1 MLKLLLI
8 EDNQSISEM
17 ICAYFEGEDYEI
29 LLAEDVKTG
38 RMLFA
43 DHNPH
48 VILIDIMLP
57 DSNGVIL
64 CQEFRE
70 NTQSPIIM
78 LSAEKEVSTKIK
90 SLTSG
95 ADDYICKPFSLK
107 ELEARIHTHLR
118 SKEMS
123 SYEDASLPKEK
134 LPHIGLDQEKR
145 CIHMD
150 GNLVEIT
157 HSEFEIVKLLMRNP
171 GRVFTREELINRI
184 RDHDTF
190 VNDRSIDVHIN
201 NLRKKMA
208 SYSVGTECIK
218 TVWGIGYKF
227 VLDSY

>member
-1 MLKLLLI
+1 MLKILLI

-29 LLAEDVKTG
+29 LLAEDATTG
-38 RMLFA
+38 RKLFT
-43 DHNPH
+43 DHDPH

-70 NTQSPIIM
+70 NSQSPIIM
-78 LSAEKEVSTKIK
+78 ISGEKEVSTKIK

-157 HSEFEIVKLLMRNP
+157 HS
-171 GRVFTREELINRI
+171 
-184 RDHDTF
+184 
-190 VNDRSIDVHIN
+190 
-201 NLRKKMA
+201 
-208 SYSVGTECIK
+208 
-218 TVWGIGYKF
+218 
-227 VLDSY
+227 